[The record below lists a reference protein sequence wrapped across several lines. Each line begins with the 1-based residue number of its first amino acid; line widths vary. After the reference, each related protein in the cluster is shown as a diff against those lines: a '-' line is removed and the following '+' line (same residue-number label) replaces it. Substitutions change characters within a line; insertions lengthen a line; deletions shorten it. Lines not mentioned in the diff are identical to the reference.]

1 MITLYHF
8 PLSGHAHRIELFLS
22 LISAD
27 YEVTTVDLVAGE
39 HKKKDFLKINP
50 AGQVPAITDGDVAVS
65 DSNAIL
71 IYLAQK
77 YAGAEWYGTDPV
89 KNAEI
94 QRWLTAAAGELAYGP
109 ASARLVTVFGA
120 GLDHENAKTVA
131 YGLFDKMDKQ
141 LANQDFL
148 TGDTATIADV
158 ALYSY
163 TAHAPEGDVSLEP
176 YANIRA
182 WIERVQALKGFVA
195 MPATKAGLAA

>member
-1 MITLYHF
+1 MIKLYHF

-27 YEVTTVDLVAGE
+27 YEVTIVDLVAGE
-39 HKKKDFLKINP
+39 HKKEDFLKINP